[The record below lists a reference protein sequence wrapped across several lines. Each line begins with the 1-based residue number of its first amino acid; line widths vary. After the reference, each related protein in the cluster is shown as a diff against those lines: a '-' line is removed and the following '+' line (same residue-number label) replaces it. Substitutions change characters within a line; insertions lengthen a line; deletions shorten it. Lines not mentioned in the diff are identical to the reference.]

1 LERPSGKLA
10 FLYHGCVFL
19 VVFLCLALSIFSTLE
34 EYEEMAGEILFY
46 LEIVIGT
53 NFRVTRGP
61 PELVHTFV
69 YRGSLHRR
77 CMS

>member
-1 LERPSGKLA
+1 MIALLFPPKAKVYNFLERPSGKLA

-46 LEIVIGT
+46 LEIVIG
-53 NFRVTRGP
+53 RDWWK
-61 PELVHTFV
+61 
-69 YRGSLHRR
+69 
-77 CMS
+77 